1 MSGRRVVVLA
11 ALLAAA
17 IGSLPVVAQVKTNV
31 PDVVAGARP
40 AIVERITI
48 HGTALEGNL
57 EGNAVDRDAIHVAV
71 RFQEHVMPF
80 FSRALLF
87 APAKR

>member
-1 MSGRRVVVLA
+1 MNDLTMSARRIAVLA
-11 ALLAAA
+11 TLLSGA

-48 HGTALEGNL
+48 HGTAPTTS
-57 EGNAVDRDAIHVAV
+57 
-71 RFQEHVMPF
+71 PF
-80 FSRALLF
+80 VFRST
-87 APAKR
+87 